1 MEELDEIIPTQNSQ
15 SSIDSREIREEK
27 ADLEDL
33 IPEKILS
40 YHEKYSIVNGGFVQ
54 FEKLKNF
61 IDQDLKDAPEDLIRI
76 MLEQLKELK
85 MIQDSIQIGKSDFY
99 LFNKITLNEEAKVLI
114 EYAINK
120 NPMKKEEFKTGLKWS
135 EEEILATMKELQ
147 EKGILRIEKDKII
160 IPGIV
165 QK

>member
-1 MEELDEIIPTQNSQ
+1 
-15 SSIDSREIREEK
+15 
-27 ADLEDL
+27 
-33 IPEKILS
+33 
-40 YHEKYSIVNGGFVQ
+40 
-54 FEKLKNF
+54 
-61 IDQDLKDAPEDLIRI
+61 